1 MRWGRKSVNIS
12 GGDFFGTE
20 VWENFGAISS
30 TDLTPR
36 NATINYGDILSGREG
51 GGGDLSFIQG
61 ATQGFPSCPMFVIC
75 SRFDHRRQG
84 QPTNEKRKLVI
95 IDTRSH
101 ILLPFIA
108 FETLKIFH
116 P

>member
-1 MRWGRKSVNIS
+1 MGSEVRGCVRDDFRGGR
-12 GGDFFGTE
+12 G
-20 VWENFGAISS
+20 
-30 TDLTPR
+30 
-36 NATINYGDILSGREG
+36 EG

-108 FETLKIFH
+108 FEILKIFH
-116 P
+116 PCSAPLGLERSLPVLCKTNQVLRYFLTT